1 MITDVADRAQEL
13 KFMVNRMYGEMD
25 EGEED
30 AEEPLGLEVLK
41 VCVQDDHSTEEPAGW
56 VVG

>member
-1 MITDVADRAQEL
+1 MRVRR
-13 KFMVNRMYGEMD
+13 MVKR
-25 EGEED
+25 
-30 AEEPLGLEVLK
+30 LEVLK